1 MCSPFGFA
9 SVSTKPE
16 AGGLGNGAQAR
27 YKRTLMTPGRP
38 VRSRS
43 PRSLDPAPES
53 GRRMGRAATREH
65 LRTASTAS
73 RQRSRQAGGT
83 EANTAVAPRPSTAVV
98 AAAMGKQDLLF
109 SLIGLGVKLGL
120 VMVAGVSLV
129 RLASAYQARMD
140 RQGELAAVLQIETA
154 QLTKAQ
160 QRFDRLFLMS
170 GEKTLAREQSQW
182 IAPNR
187 LRVVWQAPAAPKP
200 LLNPAGQ
207 GSPVPLASAK
217 MGGPG
222 PATGTNGLVRPADS
236 GGH

>member
-1 MCSPFGFA
+1 
-9 SVSTKPE
+9 
-16 AGGLGNGAQAR
+16 
-27 YKRTLMTPGRP
+27 MTPGRP

-43 PRSLDPAPES
+43 PRSVDPAPES
-53 GRRMGRAATREH
+53 RRRPDGASTREH

-83 EANTAVAPRPSTAVV
+83 GANTAVAPRPSTAVV

-109 SLIGLGVKLGL
+109 SLIGLSVKLGL

-170 GEKTLAREQSQW
+170 GEQTLAREQSQW

-187 LRVVWQAPAAPKP
+187 LRVVWQAPAAPKTLP
-200 LLNPAGQ
+200 DPVSQ
-207 GSPVPLASAK
+207 PSPGPLAFANRAT
-217 MGGPG
+217 PG
-222 PATGTNGLVRPADS
+222 PANGTGGLVRPADS

>member
-1 MCSPFGFA
+1 
-9 SVSTKPE
+9 
-16 AGGLGNGAQAR
+16 
-27 YKRTLMTPGRP
+27 MTPGRP

-43 PRSLDPAPES
+43 PRSLDPALES
-53 GRRMGRAATREH
+53 RRRSDGASTREH
-65 LRTASTAS
+65 PRPAGIAS
-73 RQRSRQAGGT
+73 RQRSRQAGGL
-83 EANTAVAPRPSTAVV
+83 EASTAGATRPATAVL
-98 AAAMGKQDLLF
+98 AAAMGKQDLLC

-160 QRFDRLFLMS
+160 QHFDRLFLMS

-187 LRVVWQAPAAPKP
+187 LRVVWQAPAAPKTLP
-200 LLNPAGQ
+200 DPAAQ
-207 GSPVPLASAK
+207 QSPGPLASANR
-217 MGGPG
+217 GTPG
-222 PATGTNGLVRPADS
+222 PANGPGALARPADS
-236 GGH
+236 GSH